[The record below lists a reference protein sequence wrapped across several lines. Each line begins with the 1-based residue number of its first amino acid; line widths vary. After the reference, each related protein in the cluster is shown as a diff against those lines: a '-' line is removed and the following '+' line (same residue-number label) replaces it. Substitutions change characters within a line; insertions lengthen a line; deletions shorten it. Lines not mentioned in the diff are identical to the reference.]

1 MKLKTKLTLIFM
13 FALLVFPL
21 VSADIFIPTITNVYF
36 EQNGRSYNGN
46 IEFTVKGWG
55 YTTGIP
61 SDPVFN
67 PNREPGTQIPEVVFS
82 FSATYNNYGDKIY
95 ENYYRNYVHIDY
107 YELEGKTGDGRK
119 FVIRNIKEI
128 PTSEEPVISYSFIID
143 GKYYIKTDRYINCMG
158 EIRNYVPIYGPA
170 KNEPVGA
177 KRVFGN
183 NTWTKQKDG
192 MWTSPKI
199 PEVRWGDIL
208 VDEQEGGVAYVNS
221 GRAYDLCNQYLEEVL
236 ESEIEK
242 DKGGNPIERR
252 AVLKFNLDDAEWTN
266 REDDKK
272 TEKNINNEE
281 PVKYGFW
288 SKIRCFFKRLF
299 GGSC

>member
-1 MKLKTKLTLIFM
+1 
-13 FALLVFPL
+13 
-21 VSADIFIPTITNVYF
+21 
-36 EQNGRSYNGN
+36 
-46 IEFTVKGWG
+46 
-55 YTTGIP
+55 
-61 SDPVFN
+61 
-67 PNREPGTQIPEVVFS
+67 
-82 FSATYNNYGDKIY
+82 
-95 ENYYRNYVHIDY
+95 
-107 YELEGKTGDGRK
+107 
-119 FVIRNIKEI
+119 
-128 PTSEEPVISYSFIID
+128 
-143 GKYYIKTDRYINCMG
+143 
-158 EIRNYVPIYGPA
+158 
-170 KNEPVGA
+170 
-177 KRVFGN
+177 
-183 NTWTKQKDG
+183 
-192 MWTSPKI
+192 
-199 PEVRWGDIL
+199 VRWGDIL